1 VTGRSKRKA
10 DSANRE
16 ISWKRVRAIFNNPK
30 PPEHIWQS
38 QFDGFDE
45 ELKRLA
51 RTPYDEIASSDLWYY
66 HHDLA
71 YVDLQPDLFAYLF
84 PVCLMDWHHSLMQNV
99 PCRHGDSEFHYGI
112 RQGGVFEKML
122 TRQQR
127 TAVAEF
133 FRDSFLARL
142 DVETHI
148 FPQDHDEESA
158 FAWLRRFNSLGIIL
172 PNIEL
177 IWNAWWSLE
186 TTGRAIA
193 AIQYLSGL
201 MYYRPWLWEHDGI
214 HFSYGWLTDNV
225 TFLETTLTVEFVHR
239 EFDHAVARLRD
250 EPQSDE
256 AKRAQLDLADWQE
269 RIEERIGGLPSA
281 LRDPQAEERSLW

>member
-1 VTGRSKRKA
+1 VTKRSKRTA
-10 DSANRE
+10 HTATRE

-51 RTPYDEIASSDLWYY
+51 RTPYDEIDFSDLWYY

-84 PVCLMDWHHSLMQNV
+84 PVCLMDWHYSLMQNL
-99 PCRHGDSEFHYGI
+99 PCSHGDSEFHYGV

-122 TRQQR
+122 TPEQR
-127 TAVAEF
+127 TAVVEF

-148 FPQDHDEESA
+148 FPQEHDEESA
-158 FAWLRRFNSLGIIL
+158 FTWLRRLNSLGIIL
-172 PNIEL
+172 PNIDL
-177 IWNAWWSLE
+177 IWNAWWSLD

-201 MYYRPWLWEHDGI
+201 MYYRPWLWENDAYLC
-214 HFSYGWLTDNV
+214 SLGWTAENV
-225 TFLETTLTVEFVHR
+225 AFLETTLTVEFVHQ
-239 EFDHAVARLRD
+239 EFAHAVARLRD
-250 EPQSDE
+250 EPQYDE
-256 AKRAQLDLADWQE
+256 AKRVQLDLADWQE
-269 RIEERIGGLPSA
+269 RIEDRVGGLPAA
-281 LRDPQAEERSLW
+281 LRDPKERYLW